1 MNLFIMGIIDDRMV
15 NHTVKKIV
23 EAPPEDPTIVVYI
36 NSTGGEDNCDYA
48 IYQALKLSGK
58 QIITYAANNVFS
70 AAVII
75 YLAGEYRYAH
85 QYSRFMIHEVY
96 HGENPDKKTAGN
108 YVKGAAE
115 LRKLTGVY
123 FKLIADNTK
132 LTIPQIKKFV
142 IKAPEQDWDFDTKTA
157 KKFGLVTH
165 LGLPVVPEIKDD
177 DDLEF
182 LMGDEEEI
190 EEIEEIEFEDE
201 EEVEIEVKAIAS
213 K

>member
-1 MNLFIMGIIDDRMV
+1 MNLYIMGIIDDRMV
-15 NHTVKKIV
+15 NLTVKKIV

-70 AAVII
+70 AAVVI

-85 QYSRFMIHEVY
+85 QFSKFMIHEVY

-108 YVKGAAE
+108 YVRGAGE

-132 LTIPQIKKFV
+132 LTVSLIKKYV
-142 IKAPEQDWDFDTKTA
+142 TKAPEQDWDFDTKTA
-157 KKFGLVTH
+157 KKYGLVTH
-165 LGLPVVPEIKDD
+165 LGLPVVPEIKPE
-177 DDLEF
+177 EF
-182 LMGDEEEI
+182 EFSMGDE
-190 EEIEEIEFEDE
+190 DDGD
-201 EEVEIEVKAIAS
+201 EIEVEVEDEVEVKAVAS